1 MGVDAIAPRGIAL
14 LGDPGLLA
22 LLAIWT
28 AMMNLGAVPSQVALL
43 VVVLI
48 PKPTGG
54 VRPIGLFPTFTR
66 VLTRWLRRTY
76 GSSWLAKHPR
86 DFWYGEAGK
95 SVEQCIWAQA
105 AAAEYAVARAW
116 SPALCCWT

>member
-1 MGVDAIAPRGIAL
+1 MGVDAIAPRGIAI
-14 LGDPGLLA
+14 LGDPALLA

-54 VRPIGLFPTFTR
+54 ERPIGLFPTFTR

-76 GSSWLAKHPR
+76 GSAWLAKHPR
-86 DFWYGEAGK
+86 DFWY
-95 SVEQCIWAQA
+95 
-105 AAAEYAVARAW
+105 
-116 SPALCCWT
+116 